1 VLDQDAGAAI
11 PRGVLTVFMSG
22 QRFHETAAHPLPHVR
37 FVSRTSPSRNAP
49 DIRSRHLKLKQ
60 RSSTLNTQNAGGTV
74 TNAITGE
81 HLLDLFTTEKWQ
93 DLFATLSDALGF
105 TLSIYAESGNPI
117 FVPEGADPL
126 RKAFRSVSSEFSAQR
141 EKHCH
146 FIIVGTIRSAKPR
159 LFKSYAKLMAFA
171 VPIEYM
177 GEKAVIL
184 GHGSFA
190 SYDDFRESMNLVS
203 SFGMDPVSLR
213 MPLAFTDPRHAWKV
227 CCFVSDSVARL
238 LKNTQEAVTLRR
250 KFESLKSVFGTWGA
264 ASEEQPQ
271 ALFRD
276 MISKLSTLL
285 DIECMAILILDQQQR
300 KYMSL
305 YQVLKSG
312 RPAEVLSISEHDTI
326 VKDLLGGKPF
336 VLSAEPVTDPRADF
350 LVGMGALY
358 FFPVMVNKK
367 LEAILRV
374 ADRVLKEGDRQIIT
388 AFCNQ
393 TALSLENQ
401 RLHRDLYKKFD
412 RFAAISELTKAITPI
427 QNDKKL
433 LRMILNKSAELLK
446 AEQGSLMLLDHETDV
461 LLLEA
466 KMGIIEGVTEKL
478 RINRGEGIAG
488 KVAELGEPLLV
499 ENLEN
504 DPRIKQKNRQHYKTR
519 SFVSVPLKIED
530 RIIGVLNLSDKTSG
544 EVFNEED
551 LDLVQS
557 FASQAAIV
565 MERNVFYKK
574 TEELKKLTITDHLTG
589 LLNRRYLHERL
600 KDEVARSRRHGHH
613 LSLLMLD
620 LDGFKIINDTFGHLF
635 GDQILV
641 GIAETLLN
649 TVRSMDV
656 VARYGGD
663 EFMIILPETV
673 ESLAVEI
680 AERLRNTVAHQ
691 GVPPQEAAETGLP
704 LLSASIGIV
713 CFPRHGETVEL
724 LLENVDKVLYRAKH
738 KGKNRIEVFS

>member
-1 VLDQDAGAAI
+1 L
-11 PRGVLTVFMSG
+11 
-22 QRFHETAAHPLPHVR
+22 
-37 FVSRTSPSRNAP
+37 
-49 DIRSRHLKLKQ
+49 
-60 RSSTLNTQNAGGTV
+60 
-74 TNAITGE
+74 NAITGE
-81 HLLDLFTTEKWQ
+81 NLKDLFLAEKWQ
-93 DLFATLSDALGF
+93 DLLATLSDALGF
-105 TLSIYAESGNPI
+105 SLSICDGNGKPI
-117 FVPEGADPL
+117 FVPERATPPC
-126 RKAFRSVSSEFSAQR
+126 KAFRSASPEFSAHC
-141 EKHCH
+141 EKYCQAA
-146 FIIVGTIRSAKPR
+146 ITRTIESGKPK
-159 LFKSYAKLMAFA
+159 LFKCYAMIMSFTL
-171 VPIEYM
+171 PIEYM

-184 GHGSFA
+184 GQGSFA
-190 SYDDFRESMNLVS
+190 SYEDFRECMNRVNSLDL
-203 SFGMDPVSLR
+203 GPASLR
-213 MPLAFTDPRHAWKV
+213 MPLTFTTPEHASKV
-227 CCFVSDSVARL
+227 RGFVADSVNQL

-250 KFESLKSVFGTWGA
+250 KFESLKSVFSAGA
-264 ASEEQPQ
+264 ATAEEQPD
-271 ALFRD
+271 ALYRD
-276 MISKLSTLL
+276 MVRKLSTLL
-285 DIECMAILILDQQQR
+285 DIECIAILTLGRQQR
-300 KYMSL
+300 KYISL

-326 VKDLLGGKPF
+326 VTELLGGKPF

-358 FFPVMVNKK
+358 FFPVIVNKK
-367 LEAILRV
+367 LEAVLRV
-374 ADRVLKEGDRQIIT
+374 ADRVLKESDRQIIT

-393 TALSLENQ
+393 TALTLENH
-401 RLHRDLYKKFD
+401 RLHLDLYKKFD

-433 LRMILNKSAELLK
+433 LRMILDKSAELLK

-466 KMGIIEGVTEKL
+466 KMGISEGVTEKL

-488 KVAELGEPLLV
+488 KVVELGEPLLV

-544 EVFNEED
+544 EAFNEED

-565 MERNVFYKK
+565 MERNEFFNK
-574 TEELKKLTITDHLTG
+574 TEELKKLTITDHLTS

-613 LSLLMLD
+613 LCLLMLD

-691 GVPPQEAAETGLP
+691 GVPPQEAADAGLP
-704 LLSASIGIV
+704 LLSASIGIA
-713 CFPRHGETVEL
+713 CYPEHGETVEL
-724 LLENVDKVLYRAKH
+724 LIENVDKTLYRAKN

>member
-1 VLDQDAGAAI
+1 
-11 PRGVLTVFMSG
+11 M
-22 QRFHETAAHPLPHVR
+22 
-37 FVSRTSPSRNAP
+37 
-49 DIRSRHLKLKQ
+49 RSTPEARL
-60 RSSTLNTQNAGGTV
+60 
-74 TNAITGE
+74 NAITGE
-81 HLLDLFTTEKWQ
+81 NQKDLFLAEKWQ
-93 DLFATLSDALGF
+93 DLLATLSNALGF
-105 TLSIYAESGNPI
+105 SLSICAENGKPI
-117 FVPEGADPL
+117 FVPEGAPPL
-126 RKAFRSVSSEFSAQR
+126 CKAFRSASPEFSAHC
-141 EKHCH
+141 EKYCH
-146 FIIVGTIRSAKPR
+146 PVITRTIESGKPK
-159 LFKSYAKLMAFA
+159 LFKCYAMIMSFTL
-171 VPIEYM
+171 PIEYM

-184 GHGSFA
+184 GQGSFA
-190 SYDDFRESMNLVS
+190 NYEDFRECMNRVNSVDL
-203 SFGMDPVSLR
+203 GPASLR
-213 MPLAFTDPRHAWKV
+213 MPLTFTTPQHASKV
-227 CCFVSDSVARL
+227 RGLVADSVNQL

-250 KFESLKSVFGTWGA
+250 KFESLKSVFSAGA
-264 ASEEQPQ
+264 TTAEEQPEE
-271 ALFRD
+271 LYRD
-276 MISKLSTLL
+276 MVRKLSTLL
-285 DIECMAILILDQQQR
+285 DIECLAILTLGRQQR
-300 KYMSL
+300 KYISL

-312 RPAEVLSISEHDTI
+312 RPVEVLSIGEHDTI
-326 VKDLLGGKPF
+326 VRELLGGKPF

-358 FFPVMVNKK
+358 FFPVIVNKK

-374 ADRVLKEGDRQIIT
+374 DDHVLKESDRQIIT

-393 TALSLENQ
+393 TALSLENR
-401 RLHRDLYKKFD
+401 RLHLDLHKKFD
-412 RFAAISELTKAITPI
+412 RLAAISALTKAITPI

-433 LRMILNKSAELLK
+433 LRMVLDKSAELLK
-446 AEQGSLMLLDHETDV
+446 AEQGSLLLLDHETDA

-466 KMGIIEGVTEKL
+466 KMGISEGVTEKL

-488 KVAELGEPLLV
+488 KVVELGEPLLV

-519 SFVSVPLKIED
+519 SFVSVPLKIKD
-530 RIIGVLNLSDKTSG
+530 RIIGVLNFSDKKSG
-544 EVFNEED
+544 EAFNEED
-551 LDLVQS
+551 LNLVQS

-600 KDEVARSRRHGHH
+600 KDEVARSRRHGHN
-613 LSLLMLD
+613 LCLLMLD
-620 LDGFKIINDTFGHLF
+620 LDGFKIFNDTFGHLF
-635 GDQILV
+635 GDQILI

-673 ESLAVEI
+673 ESGAVEI

-691 GVPPQEAAETGLP
+691 GVPPQEAADTGLP
-704 LLSASIGIV
+704 LLSASIGIA
-713 CFPRHGETVEL
+713 CYPEHGETVEL
-724 LLENVDKVLYRAKH
+724 LIENVDKTLYRAKN

>member
-1 VLDQDAGAAI
+1 
-11 PRGVLTVFMSG
+11 MC
-22 QRFHETAAHPLPHVR
+22 
-37 FVSRTSPSRNAP
+37 FVSRIFAP
-49 DIRSRHLKLKQ
+49 DIIKLKE
-60 RSSTLNTQNAGGTV
+60 RSSMMMNMQNAGDTV

-81 HLLDLFTTEKWQ
+81 HLLDLFTAEKWQ
-93 DLFATLSDALGF
+93 DLFTTLSDALGF
-105 TLSIYAESGNPI
+105 ALSIYSESGNPI
-117 FVPEGADPL
+117 FVPEGSDPL
-126 RKAFRSVSSEFSAQR
+126 RKAFRSISPEFSAQG
-141 EKHCH
+141 EKHH
-146 FIIVGTIRSAKPR
+146 FVIAETIRSGKPR
-159 LFKSYAKLMAFA
+159 LFKSYVKIMGFA

-184 GHGSFA
+184 GQGSFA
-190 SYDDFRESMNLVS
+190 NYDDFRESMNLMS
-203 SFGMDPVSLR
+203 SFGMDTVSLR
-213 MPLAFTDPRHAWKV
+213 MPLTPLTFTDPQHAWKV

-264 ASEEQPQ
+264 VAQEQPQ

-276 MISKLSTLL
+276 MVSKLSTLL
-285 DIECMAILILDQQQR
+285 DIECMAILTFDQQQR
-300 KYMSL
+300 KYISL
-305 YQVLKSG
+305 YQVLKNG
-312 RPAEVLSISEHDTI
+312 GPAEAHSISEHDTI
-326 VKDLLGGKPF
+326 VKELLGGKPF
-336 VLSAEPVTDPRADF
+336 VLSAEPVTDLRADF
-350 LVGMGALY
+350 LIGMGALY
-358 FFPVMVNKK
+358 FFPVIVNKK
-367 LEAILRV
+367 LEAVLRV
-374 ADRVLKEGDRQIIT
+374 GDRVLKESDSQIIT

-393 TALSLENQ
+393 TALSLEN
-401 RLHRDLYKKFD
+401 RWLHRDLNKKFD
-412 RFAAISELTKAITPI
+412 RFAAISELTKSITPI
-427 QNDKKL
+427 QNDKIL
-433 LRMILNKSAELLK
+433 LQMILDKSAELLK

-488 KVAELGEPLLV
+488 KVVELGEPLLV
-499 ENLEN
+499 ENLES

-530 RIIGVLNLSDKTSG
+530 RIIGVLSLSDKTSG

-557 FASQAAIV
+557 FATQAALV
-565 MERNVFYKK
+565 MERNEFFNK
-574 TEELKKLTITDHLTG
+574 TEKLKKLTITDHLTG
-589 LLNRRYLHERL
+589 LLNRRYLYERL

-620 LDGFKIINDTFGHLF
+620 LDGFKTINDTFGHLF
-635 GDQILV
+635 GDQILI

-649 TVRSMDV
+649 TVRSIDV

-663 EFMIILPETV
+663 EFMIILPETAELLTV
-673 ESLAVEI
+673 DI

-691 GVPPQEAAETGLP
+691 EVPPQEAADTGLP
-704 LLSASIGIV
+704 ALSVSIGIA
-713 CFPRHGETVEL
+713 CYPGHGETVEL
-724 LLENVDKVLYRAKH
+724 LLDNVDKALYRAKH